1 MSKEISNDASRQ
13 EPSVQTGSENPMI
26 DATSVDD
33 VQPAS
38 NERLL
43 NGVAATLIFVIGFV
57 YIGFHLYAL
66 NIQPIETWMFRII
79 HVSAGLTIGF
89 LILGASSHFS
99 DTSSS
104 GITGNLLGISALLIA
119 AYATLLVIMLWWQI
133 QHGALPDYQGLVQSQ
148 LGLVTALGLGIAL
161 LGSYFS
167 SGHRQR
173 LHLPDVALGILAL
186 CIAGY
191 LILSLSRWRLMA
203 GTAMAGEL
211 DFIMSAAGVVLIL
224 ELTRRVAGMA
234 LVVITGVFILYA
246 FIGPWLPGIF
256 EHRGYTPT
264 RFFTYLYT
272 DNGILGPTIA
282 VSSTYIVLF
291 ITFAA
296 FLQKSRVGEYFVNFA
311 FSVAGRSRGGPAKV
325 AVFAS
330 GLMGMINGTSAGNV
344 VSTGSLTIPLMRK
357 VGYPARSAGSIEAAA
372 STGGQIAPP
381 IMGAGAFIM
390 AEVTGIAYTDIAIA
404 AIIPATL
411 YFLSIYFMVDLEA
424 QRKGMRGLSRQELP
438 RLRPLLRQAY
448 LFMPIIIL
456 IATLFMGY
464 SVIRAGTLAL
474 VSAAMVSWL
483 TPHWMGPKAI
493 LDALALSARMVI
505 PLVAVCACAGV
516 VVGVISLT
524 GVGARFASLLLDI
537 AANSQ
542 FLALFF
548 AMMISILLGMGM
560 PTTAA
565 YAVAASVIAPGLQQI
580 GIEPLVAHFF
590 VFYYAVISSIT
601 PPVAL
606 AAYAAAAIAN
616 TDPLKTSLTSFKFGL
631 AAFVVPFIFFYSPA
645 ILMQGDWL
653 DVVRVVITGSVG
665 IYLLSAAVQAWLLSS
680 LNWALRAIA
689 LIAGLTM
696 LAGGITTDLIGIAL
710 GLLVIGYQ
718 VRVSKR
724 PPQTELSE

>member
-1 MSKEISNDASRQ
+1 
-13 EPSVQTGSENPMI
+13 
-26 DATSVDD
+26 
-33 VQPAS
+33 
-38 NERLL
+38 
-43 NGVAATLIFVIGFV
+43 
-57 YIGFHLYAL
+57 
-66 NIQPIETWMFRII
+66 
-79 HVSAGLTIGF
+79 
-89 LILGASSHFS
+89 
-99 DTSSS
+99 
-104 GITGNLLGISALLIA
+104 
-119 AYATLLVIMLWWQI
+119 
-133 QHGALPDYQGLVQSQ
+133 
-148 LGLVTALGLGIAL
+148 
-161 LGSYFS
+161 
-167 SGHRQR
+167 
-173 LHLPDVALGILAL
+173 
-186 CIAGY
+186 
-191 LILSLSRWRLMA
+191 
-203 GTAMAGEL
+203 
-211 DFIMSAAGVVLIL
+211 
-224 ELTRRVAGMA
+224 
-234 LVVITGVFILYA
+234 
-246 FIGPWLPGIF
+246 
-256 EHRGYTPT
+256 
-264 RFFTYLYT
+264 
-272 DNGILGPTIA
+272 
-282 VSSTYIVLF
+282 
-291 ITFAA
+291 
-296 FLQKSRVGEYFVNFA
+296 
-311 FSVAGRSRGGPAKV
+311 
-325 AVFAS
+325 
-330 GLMGMINGTSAGNV
+330 
-344 VSTGSLTIPLMRK
+344 
-357 VGYPARSAGSIEAAA
+357 
-372 STGGQIAPP
+372 
-381 IMGAGAFIM
+381 
-390 AEVTGIAYTDIAIA
+390 
-404 AIIPATL
+404 
-411 YFLSIYFMVDLEA
+411 
-424 QRKGMRGLSRQELP
+424 MRGLSRQELP

-653 DVVRVVITGSVG
+653 DVVRVVITGSAG

-724 PPQTELSE
+724 PPQTALSE